1 MKKLFVIVIGM
12 FLIVSCSLFGGD
24 KDKLIQNYDKKI
36 TELTEGLKQTDLQIR
51 GLLSKRERII
61 GAINTLQIL
70 KQELK

>member
-1 MKKLFVIVIGM
+1 MKKLLVIVGI

-24 KDKLIQNYDKKI
+24 KEKTIQNYDKKI
-36 TELTEGLKQTDLQIR
+36 NELNEGLKQTDLQIR
-51 GLLSKRERII
+51 ALLSKRERIV

>member
-1 MKKLFVIVIGM
+1 MKKLFVIVIGI

-36 TELTEGLKQTDLQIR
+36 TELNEGLKKIDLQIQE
-51 GLLSKRERII
+51 LSVKRERIV

>member
-1 MKKLFVIVIGM
+1 MKKLFVIAGL

-24 KDKLIQNYDKKI
+24 KEKTIQNYDKKI
-36 TELTEGLKQTDLQIR
+36 NELNVSLKQIDSQIQI
-51 GLLSKRERII
+51 LSVKKERIV